1 MCKNLL
7 KYRHLVRLMRSGSQ
21 LPQPLLLKTRC
32 ARISGRAERSLRRGF
47 EPLSKP
53 LSPHSVGYLI
63 NPNPSFLRPCGSKR
77 AELESRK
84 KGLQSLLQTS
94 SLLSDARPQTRLGKA
109 RASSALLSLLLRFKG
124 TRLNLLRGKTALR
137 KDFGMNHEA
146 FALKGDS

>member
-1 MCKNLL
+1 MSWWQPRCIMSWCIIIYLSRDSFWEKEQ
-7 KYRHLVRLMRSGSQ
+7 KVYTGS
-21 LPQPLLLKTRC
+21 TCRT
-32 ARISGRAERSLRRGF
+32 S
-47 EPLSKP
+47 
-53 LSPHSVGYLI
+53 I
-63 NPNPSFLRPCGSKR
+63 NPNPFFLRPCGSKR

-137 KDFGMNHEA
+137 KGSCVPLVASGKAERWYRSRA
-146 FALKGDS
+146 FALRVLASLR